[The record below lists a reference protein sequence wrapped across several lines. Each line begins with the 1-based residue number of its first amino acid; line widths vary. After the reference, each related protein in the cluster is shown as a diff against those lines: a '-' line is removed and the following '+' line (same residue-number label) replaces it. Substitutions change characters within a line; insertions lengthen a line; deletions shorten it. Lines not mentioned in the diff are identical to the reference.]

1 MHEAI
6 LQTRYRKRRR
16 SGEQG
21 RWRESAR
28 APEAKT
34 PARGELEQV
43 SGPEDPG
50 AENAAEDQEAR
61 PTRSQRTRA
70 ATAVN
75 QLGLELIALS
85 PSNLDQL
92 ELPDELRAA
101 IDVCQGLKIRARSRQ
116 KRLVGQLLRAEDHET
131 IRHRVESL
139 EGARRIG
146 VAKDRAAERWRSRLI
161 EDGDSALQA
170 FIDEHPGADRQRLRT
185 LARTAMQDP
194 EAAKTKRA
202 RRELLR
208 AIRALRT

>member
-1 MHEAI
+1 M
-6 LQTRYRKRRR
+6 
-16 SGEQG
+16 
-21 RWRESAR
+21 
-28 APEAKT
+28 
-34 PARGELEQV
+34 